1 MNSSTSLSEPLAP
14 GAVARPSVNP
24 IVWWV
29 AGGLS
34 LLGVGALAAALM
46 KSPNDSPAPAQP
58 VPVAAAKA
66 TTTTTKPPATAKQG
80 NSVTCAHCGTVE
92 SVKADKQKG
101 EGTGLGAVGGA
112 VVGGVLGHQVG
123 NGNGKK
129 AMTVLGAVGGGLAGH
144 EIEKHA
150 RSTTVYQ
157 VQLRMDD
164 GSTRTVTQTTAPAV
178 GARVEVQGNELKPRP
193 AKS

>member
-1 MNSSTSLSEPLAP
+1 MTGSTSLSPEPLAP
-14 GAVARPSVNP
+14 GAVPRPSANP

-46 KSPNDSPAPAQP
+46 NSPKEAATP
-58 VPVAAAKA
+58 VPAAKA
-66 TTTTTKPPATAKQG
+66 AATKTVAAKAAPAAKPPAA
-80 NSVTCAHCGTVE
+80 VACAHCGTVE
-92 SVKADKQKG
+92 SVKAEKQKG
-101 EGTGLGAVGGA
+101 EATGLGAVGGA
-112 VVGGVLGHQVG
+112 VVGGVVGHQVG

-193 AKS
+193 AKG

>member
-1 MNSSTSLSEPLAP
+1 MNNSNALPEPLAP
-14 GAVARPSVNP
+14 GAVVRPSANP

-34 LLGVGALAAALM
+34 LLGVGALAGALM
-46 KSPNDSPAPAQP
+46 SAPTDAVQP
-58 VPVAAAKA
+58 VPAAKPVVAKAQVAARQSN
-66 TTTTTKPPATAKQG
+66 T
-80 NSVTCAHCGTVE
+80 VTCAHCGTVE
-92 SVKADKQKG
+92 SVKAEKQKG
-101 EGTGLGAVGGA
+101 EATGLGAVGGA
-112 VVGGVLGHQVG
+112 VVGGVVGHQVG

-150 RSTTVYQ
+150 RGTTVYH

-164 GSTRTVTQTTAPAV
+164 GSTRTLTQTTAPAV

-193 AKS
+193 AKG

>member
-1 MNSSTSLSEPLAP
+1 MTSSTSLPEPLAP
-14 GAVARPSVNP
+14 GAVPRPAANP

-34 LLGVGALAAALM
+34 LLGVGALAGALM
-46 KSPNDSPAPAQP
+46 SSPKDAPKEAAQP
-58 VPVAAAKA
+58 VPAAKPVA
-66 TTTTTKPPATAKQG
+66 TKATPAPKPT
-80 NSVTCAHCGTVE
+80 NTVTCAQCGTVE
-92 SVKADKQKG
+92 SVKAEKQKG
-101 EGTGLGAVGGA
+101 EATGLGAVGGA
-112 VVGGVLGHQVG
+112 VVGGVVGHQVG

-150 RSTTVYQ
+150 RATTVYH

-193 AKS
+193 AKG

>member
-1 MNSSTSLSEPLAP
+1 MNTSTPHSSSQAALATLP
-14 GAVARPSVNP
+14 RPSANP

-34 LLGVGALAAALM
+34 VLGVGALAAALM
-46 KSPNDSPAPAQP
+46 NSPKAD
-58 VPVAAAKA
+58 VAAAEPAPTA
-66 TTTTTKPPATAKQG
+66 TVSRAKNTATARQ
-80 NSVTCAHCGTVE
+80 TTAAICTHCGTVE
-92 SVKADKQKG
+92 SVKAEKQKG
-101 EGTGLGAVGGA
+101 EATGLGAVGGA
-112 VVGGVLGHQVG
+112 VVGGVVGHQVG

-150 RSTTVYQ
+150 RATTVYH

-164 GSTRTVTQTTAPAV
+164 GSTRTITQNTAPTV
-178 GARVEVQGNELKPRP
+178 GARVELQGNELKLRP
-193 AKS
+193 TKG

>member
-1 MNSSTSLSEPLAP
+1 MNSSTSSTESP
-14 GAVARPSVNP
+14 GAVPRPSANP

-34 LLGVGALAAALM
+34 LLGVGALAGALM
-46 KSPNDSPAPAQP
+46 NSPKDAAQP
-58 VPVAAAKA
+58 VPTAKPVVAKA
-66 TTTTTKPPATAKQG
+66 TPPAAKQS
-80 NSVTCAHCGTVE
+80 NTVTCAHCGTVE
-92 SVKADKQKG
+92 SVKAEKQKG
-101 EGTGLGAVGGA
+101 EATGLGAVGGA
-112 VVGGVLGHQVG
+112 VIGGVAGHQVG

-150 RSTTVYQ
+150 RATTVYH

-164 GSTRTVTQTTAPAV
+164 GSTRTVTQSTAPTV
-178 GARVEVQGNELKPRP
+178 GTRVEVQGNELKPRP
-193 AKS
+193 AKG

>member
-14 GAVARPSVNP
+14 GAVASPSANP

-46 KSPNDSPAPAQP
+46 KSPNDTPAPAQP
-58 VPVAAAKA
+58 VPVSATKAAPAK
-66 TTTTTKPPATAKQG
+66 TTAAPKQT
-80 NSVTCAHCGTVE
+80 NTVTCAHCGTVE
-92 SVKADKQKG
+92 SVKAEKQKG
-101 EGTGLGAVGGA
+101 EATGLGAVGGA
-112 VVGGVLGHQVG
+112 VVGGVVGHQIG

-193 AKS
+193 AKG

>member
-1 MNSSTSLSEPLAP
+1 MNSSTSLPEPLAP
-14 GAVARPSVNP
+14 GAVPRPSANP

-34 LLGVGALAAALM
+34 LLGVGALAGALM
-46 KSPNDSPAPAQP
+46 NSPKDTPAAAQP
-58 VPVAAAKA
+58 VPAAKA
-66 TTTTTKPPATAKQG
+66 QTAKTPVVARQD
-80 NSVTCAHCGTVE
+80 NVVTCAHCGTVE
-92 SVKADKQKG
+92 SVKAEKQKG
-101 EGTGLGAVGGA
+101 EATGLGAVGGA
-112 VVGGVLGHQVG
+112 VVGGVVGHQVG

-129 AMTVLGAVGGGLAGH
+129 AMTVLGAVGGGLAGN

-150 RSTTVYQ
+150 RSTTVYH

-164 GSTRTVTQTTAPAV
+164 GSTRTVTQTTAPTV

-193 AKS
+193 AKG